1 MYCPEFINT
10 VAKRETNKCWTGTH
24 IYLFLLKYC
33 SLFLK
38 LSPCVC
44 VFRIEKVFFY
54 LNEHMYKSLV
64 CYLFSFTCNYF
75 VKKLVWFRKA

>member
-1 MYCPEFINT
+1 MLYRGSYLPVFTQILFFIFK
-10 VAKRETNKCWTGTH
+10 VE
-24 IYLFLLKYC
+24 
-33 SLFLK
+33 SL
-38 LSPCVC
+38 CVC